1 MLLWSFCCT
10 TIFDA
15 LLSFAALL
23 TSAAFSASDGGT
35 GGIGSE
41 ICLSLA
47 AAGFDVAIHYHSNS
61 NRAHEL
67 AEEIKKRMKKKVN
80 KNYVSDDLNNN
91 KAVISSEELNS
102 KKNIKDTVKKQ
113 LLPYLKEIQNL
124 IIQRE
129 KYVEKINTIDVN
141 LDEVKDSIQSIKQSY
156 ENNIRELQENIN
168 FFDESIEVINNV
180 KGDD

>member
-1 MLLWSFCCT
+1 MDDSVIKVLRRNGSWDKANGASSKNVKNKSDQIT
-10 TIFDA
+10 KNE
-15 LLSFAALL
+15 
-23 TSAAFSASDGGT
+23 FSLDDNFG
-35 GGIGSE
+35 
-41 ICLSLA
+41 
-47 AAGFDVAIHYHSNS
+47 V
-61 NRAHEL
+61 L

-141 LDEVKDSIQSIKQSY
+141 LDKVKESIQSIKQSY

>member
-1 MLLWSFCCT
+1 MSNIEQTLS
-10 TIFDA
+10 IIKPDA
-15 LLSFAALL
+15 V
-23 TSAAFSASDGGT
+23 
-35 GGIGSE
+35 E
-41 ICLSLA
+41 R
-47 AAGFDVAIHYHSNS
+47 N
-61 NRAHEL
+61 L

-80 KNYVSDDLNNN
+80 NNN
-91 KAVISSEELNS
+91 LRDDFKKNDKALIFSEEFNR

-124 IIQRE
+124 VIQRE
-129 KYVEKINTIDVN
+129 KYVEKVDSIDVN
-141 LDEVKDSIQSIKQSY
+141 LDEVKASIQSIKQSY

>member
-1 MLLWSFCCT
+1 MDDSVIKVLRRNGSWNKANGASSKNVKNNSDQIT
-10 TIFDA
+10 KNE
-15 LLSFAALL
+15 
-23 TSAAFSASDGGT
+23 FSLDDNFG
-35 GGIGSE
+35 
-41 ICLSLA
+41 
-47 AAGFDVAIHYHSNS
+47 V
-61 NRAHEL
+61 L

-91 KAVISSEELNS
+91 KAVISSEKLNS

-168 FFDESIEVINNV
+168 FFDESIEVINNI

>member
-1 MLLWSFCCT
+1 MDDSVIKVLRRNGSWNKANGASSKNVKNKSDQIT
-10 TIFDA
+10 KNE
-15 LLSFAALL
+15 
-23 TSAAFSASDGGT
+23 FSLDDNFG
-35 GGIGSE
+35 
-41 ICLSLA
+41 
-47 AAGFDVAIHYHSNS
+47 V
-61 NRAHEL
+61 L

-80 KNYVSDDLNNN
+80 KNYASDDLNNNN

-141 LDEVKDSIQSIKQSY
+141 LDEVKASIQSIKQSY

>member
-1 MLLWSFCCT
+1 MDDSVIKVLRRNGSWNKANGASSKNVKNKSDQIT
-10 TIFDA
+10 KNE
-15 LLSFAALL
+15 
-23 TSAAFSASDGGT
+23 FSLDDNFG
-35 GGIGSE
+35 
-41 ICLSLA
+41 
-47 AAGFDVAIHYHSNS
+47 V
-61 NRAHEL
+61 L

-91 KAVISSEELNS
+91 KAVISSEKLNS

-113 LLPYLKEIQNL
+113 LLPYLKEVQNL
-124 IIQRE
+124 VIQRE
-129 KYVEKINTIDVN
+129 KYVEKVNSIDSS
-141 LDEVKDSIQSIKQSY
+141 LDEVKVSIQNIKHSY

>member
-1 MLLWSFCCT
+1 MDDSVIKVLRRNGSWNKANGASSKNVKNKSDQIT
-10 TIFDA
+10 KNE
-15 LLSFAALL
+15 
-23 TSAAFSASDGGT
+23 FSLDDNFG
-35 GGIGSE
+35 
-41 ICLSLA
+41 
-47 AAGFDVAIHYHSNS
+47 V
-61 NRAHEL
+61 L